1 MALKQSVLSDGTPV
15 TIYKRKSSRGLRLS
29 ISPDGAVKVSIPR
42 WTAFVAGQRFAE
54 SHMEWIKAQKR
65 PVAPLVDG
73 QPVGK
78 AHRLRFQA
86 KLGASKATSRIQ
98 STEVIVYYPPE
109 LAVSNPEVQAAARR
123 ACLRAMRGQ
132 AESLLPQRLES
143 LAAQHGF
150 TYNKVTIKQ
159 MRSRWGSCDRHRNI
173 VLNLFLIQL
182 PWEQID
188 YVLLHELTHTEVL
201 RHGPDFWQAMER
213 VLPDV
218 KQLRKAVRGAQP
230 LLRGS
235 PQAEVVA

>member
-1 MALKQSVLSDGTPV
+1 MAFKQSVLSDGTPV
-15 TIYKRKSSRGLRLS
+15 TIYKRKASRGLRLS
-29 ISPDGAVKVSIPR
+29 IAPDGAVKVSIPR
-42 WTAFVAGQRFAE
+42 WTAFAAGQRFAQ

-65 PVAPLVDG
+65 PVAHLTDG
-73 QPVGK
+73 QQVGK

-86 KLGASKATSRIQ
+86 RPAAGKATSRTQ
-98 STEVIVYYPPE
+98 STEIIVYYPPE
-109 LAVSNPEVQAAARR
+109 LAVSDPEVQATAQR
-123 ACLRAMRGQ
+123 ACVRALRGQ
-132 AESLLPQRLES
+132 AEALLPQRLSS
-143 LAAQHGF
+143 LAAEHGF

-159 MRSRWGSCDRHRNI
+159 MRSRWGSCDRHRNV
-173 VLNLFLIQL
+173 VLNLFLMQL

-201 RHGPDFWQAMER
+201 RHGPDFWEAMER

-235 PQAEVVA
+235 LQAKVVA

>member
-1 MALKQSVLSDGTPV
+1 MAFKQSVLSDGTPV

-29 ISPDGAVKVSIPR
+29 IAPDGAVKVSIPR
-42 WTAFVAGQRFAE
+42 WTAFAAGLKFAQ
-54 SHMEWIKAQKR
+54 SHLEWIKSQQR
-65 PVAPLVDG
+65 PTTLLTDG
-73 QPVGK
+73 QQVGK
-78 AHRLRFQA
+78 AHRLRFQD
-86 KLGASKATSRIQ
+86 KPGADRVTSRIQ
-98 STEVIVYYPPE
+98 STEVIIYYPPE
-109 LAVSNPEVQAAARR
+109 LAVSSPEVQSIARR
-123 ACLRAMRGQ
+123 TSLRALRSQ
-132 AESLLPQRLES
+132 AEALLPQRLES
-143 LAAQHGF
+143 LASEYNF

-173 VLNLFLIQL
+173 VLNLFLMQL
-182 PWEQID
+182 PWDQID

>member
-1 MALKQSVLSDGTPV
+1 MLSDGTPLN
-15 TIYKRKSSRGLRLS
+15 IYKRKSSRGLRLT
-29 ISPDGAVKVSIPR
+29 IAPDGTVKVSIPR
-42 WTAFVAGQRFAE
+42 WTAFAAGQRFAE
-54 SHMEWIKAQKR
+54 SHMEWIKTQKR
-65 PVAPLVDG
+65 PVAHLTGG
-73 QPVGK
+73 QQVGK

-86 KLGASKATSRIQ
+86 KPGAAKVTSRIQ
-98 STEVIVYYPPE
+98 STEVVVYYPPE
-109 LAVSNPEVQAAARR
+109 LSVSHPEVQVVAQR
-123 ACLRAMRGQ
+123 ASLRALRGQ
-132 AESLLPQRLES
+132 AESLLPQRLDS
-143 LAAQHGF
+143 LAAEHGF

-173 VLNLFLIQL
+173 VLNLFLMQL

-218 KQLRKAVRGAQP
+218 KQLRKAVRDAQP

-235 PQAEVVA
+235 PSAEVVA